1 MTLVNS
7 GDQTTTIFIRGFRT
21 MVFAFACV
29 IGSIATWILAAEVLR
44 PTTIEF
50 TSDARSAGSIYA
62 KRDAAIRAARVGLVR
77 GDLWSDAAFAYGD
90 ILWSQAK
97 NDVAPF
103 EQSRTVTELAI
114 SYAPHDSRLWLLLA
128 ASYLRV
134 DWLNERASAA
144 LKMSYYTGSNTV
156 AVVPG
161 RLLLALQSPALG
173 DDEFRELVR
182 HDIRLVALRRSELM
196 PALAAAYNDAPASGR
211 QFIEKT
217 LGALDPGLLA
227 SIRPKG

>member
-1 MTLVNS
+1 MSET
-7 GDQTTTIFIRGFRT
+7 QTTPFNIRGFRAT
-21 MVFAFACV
+21 VLAFAYV
-29 IGSIATWILAAEVLR
+29 LGGIAIWILAAEVLR
-44 PTTIEF
+44 PPT
-50 TSDARSAGSIYA
+50 GLVYGQ
-62 KRDAAIRAARVGLVR
+62 RDAAVRAARIGLVR

-90 ILWSQAK
+90 ILWTQAK
-97 NDVAPF
+97 NASNTDVTLF
-103 EQSRTVTELAI
+103 EQSRPLTELAI

-128 ASYLRV
+128 ANYFRF
-134 DWLNERASAA
+134 DRLNAKALAA

-161 RLLLALQSPALG
+161 RLLLAVQSPALS
-173 DDEFRELVR
+173 DDDFQELVR

-196 PALAAAYNDAPASGR
+196 PALAAAYNNAPFSGR

-217 LGALDPGLLA
+217 LGALDPSLLA